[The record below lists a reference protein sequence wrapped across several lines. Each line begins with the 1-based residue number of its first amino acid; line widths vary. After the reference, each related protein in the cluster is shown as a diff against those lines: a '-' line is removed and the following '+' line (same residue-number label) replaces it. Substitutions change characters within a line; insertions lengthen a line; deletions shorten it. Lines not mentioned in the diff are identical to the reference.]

1 MRKPFLDTSNIIR
14 LRPLL
19 PKVGQSY
26 GRHADKLD
34 GLLFS
39 LWEYLLSWH
48 GLEIAEMLPE
58 AISRIDSSEENL
70 TIKFSSDWFL
80 NELQGEIVQEWLDFD
95 VAQTVELVSP
105 GWRFIAHR
113 DTDPIDP
120 QEPGDGCERG
130 RLPCAN

>member
-1 MRKPFLDTSNIIR
+1 MITALDTLNVAR

-19 PKVGQSY
+19 PEIKESFGV
-26 GRHADKLD
+26 HADKLE
-34 GLLFS
+34 GLLSS

-58 AISRIDSSEENL
+58 AISRIDNSEEKL

-80 NELQGEIVQEWLDFD
+80 NELQGEIVREWLDFD
-95 VAQTVELVSP
+95 VTQTVELVSP

-120 QEPGDGCERG
+120 QELGDGCERG
-130 RLPCAN
+130 RLS